1 MYFFLQTSWKHGL
14 SKKIA
19 LEYDLSCI
27 IGKDDISFNRKYD
40 LTPRRKMKDNLSKKI
55 IHENMIFSLNVLK
68 RWSSQK
74 GSSWDM
80 IFFVLSG
87 KVVFFSRKHGI
98 FSRTENKRERV
109 RESERER
116 ERERRLSSRNT
127 RKHGI
132 FYLICSTPAC
142 QKKNQGWSYP
152 AKGDWHSR
160 LTP

>member
-1 MYFFLQTSWKHGL
+1 MILPLEGKWKIIFL
-14 SKKIA
+14 KK
-19 LEYDLSCI
+19 
-27 IGKDDISFNRKYD
+27 K
-40 LTPRRKMKDNLSKKI
+40 

-98 FSRTENKRERV
+98 FSRTENE

-116 ERERRLSSRNT
+116 EREREDFPQEI
-127 RKHGI
+127 HGNMVFSI
-132 FYLICSTPAC
+132 WYVPRPPVKKKIKDDPIP
-142 QKKNQGWSYP
+142 QKVTDTL
-152 AKGDWHSR
+152 DWHPRKNCSNSLFCFMETFTAVFIYCSPGKIR
-160 LTP
+160 QET